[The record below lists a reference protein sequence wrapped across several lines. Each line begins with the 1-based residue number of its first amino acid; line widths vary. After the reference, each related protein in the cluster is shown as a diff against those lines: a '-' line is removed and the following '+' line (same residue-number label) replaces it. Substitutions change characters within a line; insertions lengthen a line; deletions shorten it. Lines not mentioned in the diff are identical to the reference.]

1 MTPRHDLARHLRAGG
16 WHIGLGY
23 AYEVCIVFAGRPSR
37 SCVSLRHCIGRH
49 AGPLGL
55 LFIRLRCRSI
65 RAAPRGCPARAG
77 RRGQLV
83 RGGVRV
89 ALLGR
94 PNAGKS
100 SLLNALA
107 GRPAAIVAPQPGTTR
122 DVLEVPLEL
131 AGLKAR
137 HGLSAGAWDRL
148 WACQTGPRRAT
159 SAAAGV

>member
-1 MTPRHDLARHLRAGG
+1 MARMPTLRARA
-16 WHIGLGY
+16 HD
-23 AYEVCIVFAGRPSR
+23 CT
-37 SCVSLRHCIGRH
+37 
-49 AGPLGL
+49 
-55 LFIRLRCRSI
+55 RLMQVRC
-65 RAAPRGCPARAG
+65 
-77 RRGQLV
+77 GQLV